1 MSKEIRILFPT
12 EFGPLGEKAESNAIH
27 LAEKFDAEL
36 VLMHAFNVPTGL
48 SRLFS
53 DVSEEEIR
61 KRAQSH
67 IDEYAASLRK
77 KTSVSISTLVKH
89 HSRPEVAIVET
100 AKDIDARII
109 IFGTK
114 GGSGLRDALLGS
126 AVNYVIRHTSCPV
139 VTMRNEP
146 EYGGFKRILLP
157 MDLAQESGE
166 KLGWGVQLAL
176 KFGAALYIHGVVS
189 GSASDQM
196 RLQERVKWSKDYATK
211 HGLTDIHVTFEESS
225 SSISDTIL
233 SYADRVD
240 ADLIC
245 VMTQAESESGLKT
258 TVLGSVADHL
268 VNHSQRPIMSIR
280 PERHYS
286 GRSFSSPLFT

>member
-12 EFGPLGEKAESNAIH
+12 EFGPLGEKAETNAIH

-36 VLMHAFNVPTGL
+36 VVMHAFNVPTGL

-53 DVSEEEIR
+53 DVSEDEIR
-61 KRAQSH
+61 KRAQNH
-67 IDEYAASLRK
+67 IEEYAESLRQ
-77 KTSVSISTLVKH
+77 KTSVQISTLVKH
-89 HSRPEVAIVET
+89 HNRPEVAIVET
-100 AKDIDARII
+100 AKDINARII

-114 GGSGLRDALLGS
+114 GGSGLRDTLLGS
-126 AVNYVIRHTSCPV
+126 AVNHVIRHTPSPV
-139 VTMRNEP
+139 VTMRNEAK
-146 EYGGFKRILLP
+146 EIGFNRILLP

-166 KLGWGVQLAL
+166 KLGWGVQLAK
-176 KFGAALYIHGVVS
+176 KFGATLYIHGVVS
-189 GSASDQM
+189 GSAHDQM
-196 RLQERVKWSKDYATK
+196 RLQERIKWSKDYALK
-211 HGLTDIHVTFEESS
+211 HGLKDINVTFEESS
-225 SSISDTIL
+225 SSVAETIL
-233 SYADRVD
+233 GYADRID

-268 VNHSQRPIMSIR
+268 VNTSQRPIMSIR

-286 GRSFSSPLFT
+286 GRMFESPLFT

>member
-12 EFGPLGEKAESNAIH
+12 EFGPLGEKAESTAIH
-27 LAEKFDAEL
+27 LAENFDADL

-53 DVSEEEIR
+53 DVSEEEVR
-61 KRAQSH
+61 KRAQKH
-67 IDEYAASLRK
+67 IDEYAANIRE
-77 KTSVSISTLVKH
+77 KTSASISTIVKH
-89 HSRPEVAIVET
+89 HNRPEVAIVET

-114 GGSGLRDALLGS
+114 GGGGLRDTLLGS
-126 AVNYVIRHTSCPV
+126 AVNYVIRHTPCPV

-146 EYGGFKRILLP
+146 KYGGFKRILLP
-157 MDLAQESGE
+157 MDLTQESGE
-166 KLGWGVQLAL
+166 KLRWGVQFAL
-176 KFGAALYIHGVVS
+176 KFGASLYIHGVVS
-189 GSASDQM
+189 GSASDQI
-196 RLQERVKWSKDYATK
+196 RLQERIKWSKDYATQY
-211 HGLTDIHVTFEESS
+211 GLTDIHVTFEESS

-233 SYADRVD
+233 GYADRID

-245 VMTQAESESGLKT
+245 IMTQSESDSGLKA
-258 TVLGSVADHL
+258 TVLGSVADRI
-268 VNHSQRPIMSIR
+268 VNHSQRPVMSIR

-286 GRSFSSPLFT
+286 GRNFSSPLFT

>member
-12 EFGPLGEKAESNAIH
+12 EFGPLGEKAEANAIH
-27 LAEKFDAEL
+27 LAEAFNAEL

-53 DVSEEEIR
+53 DVSEDEIR
-61 KRAQSH
+61 KRAQNH
-67 IDEYAASLRK
+67 IEEYASSLRS
-77 KTSVSISTLVKH
+77 KTDIQISTLVKH
-89 HSRPEVAIVET
+89 HNRPEVAIVET
-100 AKDIDARII
+100 AKDVNARMI

-114 GGSGLRDALLGS
+114 GGSGLRDTLLGS
-126 AVNYVIRHTSCPV
+126 AVNYVIRHTPSPV
-139 VTMRNEP
+139 VTIRNKPDEK
-146 EYGGFKRILLP
+146 GFKRILLP

-166 KLGWGVQLAL
+166 KLGWGVQLAK
-176 KFGAALYIHGVVS
+176 KFGATLYIHGVVS
-189 GSASDQM
+189 GSAHDQM
-196 RLQERVKWSKDYATK
+196 RLQERVKWSKDYAVK
-211 HGLTDIHVTFEESS
+211 NGLSDINVTFEESS
-225 SSISDTIL
+225 ASISDTIL
-233 SYADRVD
+233 KYADRID

-268 VNHSQRPIMSIR
+268 VNTSQRPVISIR

-286 GRSFSSPLFT
+286 TRSYESPLFT